1 MLSNGIARMSRLG
14 FGAHRLSNE
23 QHVLA
28 LRHALESGCRVID
41 TSPNY
46 CGGESETMVGGAVR
60 AFLDSAKGCSRD
72 ELTVI
77 TKVGVLQGADLHDAK
92 LREASG
98 RPWPGVVKLS
108 PEAWFCI
115 SPEHVAHSVSAST
128 ERLGMAPDVVL
139 LHNPEFILAD
149 ELARSRRDRTRAR
162 TTSAAMPAASFRD
175 SFYDRIGASLAALT
189 QCHSGRIGVSSN
201 IEGCRY
207 SVSGRRNDHHES
219 VDLQR
224 VRAAARASCGDEA
237 AARVSV
243 VQIPLNL
250 LEPDAAIVRAYGGGA
265 AGVTAGGVTAGGVTA
280 CGLAAGTEAEVGVGG
295 EEEGGIDHRRHA
307 TPRLTPA
314 ARAQSLGF
322 SVVSHRP
329 IHAIPPAPSLA
340 RGFGVGPARHMSL
353 RDATPMPP
361 TSALIRN
368 VARDVLA
375 PFLGP
380 GAHTLTLRDIAMLFA
395 LHAPDVDC
403 VLSGVRT
410 VEYVDHALSLLGGEE
425 HALSAEAHAALAEA
439 MSALVDELHGQEV
452 G

>member
-108 PEAWFCI
+108 PVWFCI
-115 SPEHVAHSVSAST
+115 SPEYVAHSVSAST

-162 TTSAAMPAASFRD
+162 TTSAAMPAASFHD
-175 SFYDRIGASLAALT
+175 SFYDRVGASLAALT

-250 LEPDAAIVRAYGGGA
+250 LEPDAAIVRAHGGG
-265 AGVTAGGVTAGGVTA
+265 GLCSGWDGGGG
-280 CGLAAGTEAEVGVGG
+280 G
-295 EEEGGIDHRRHA
+295 
-307 TPRLTPA
+307 
-314 ARAQSLGF
+314 
-322 SVVSHRP
+322 
-329 IHAIPPAPSLA
+329 
-340 RGFGVGPARHMSL
+340 RG
-353 RDATPMPP
+353 
-361 TSALIRN
+361 
-368 VARDVLA
+368 
-375 PFLGP
+375 
-380 GAHTLTLRDIAMLFA
+380 
-395 LHAPDVDC
+395 
-403 VLSGVRT
+403 
-410 VEYVDHALSLLGGEE
+410 
-425 HALSAEAHAALAEA
+425 
-439 MSALVDELHGQEV
+439 
-452 G
+452 